1 MKLGGGSQ
9 GGGMSVNVRLPRAL
23 LEWLDEE
30 VVRLEA
36 SGEVSKATRSLVVRR
51 TLQEAAKK
59 AARGR
64 KRGKAEG

>member
-1 MKLGGGSQ
+1 VV
-9 GGGMSVNVRLPRAL
+9 SVNVRLPRAL